1 MGGIVSPQ
9 TQASFFGWQYTVR
22 IITHHFWERLVLTM
36 TPLERTTGRS
46 ACGTFLDCALCS
58 YDPCFA
64 DFSLYPFIKGNCN
77 CEGNNFKLVL

>member
-9 TQASFFGWQYTVR
+9 TQASSFGWQYTVR

-46 ACGTFLDCALCS
+46 ACGTF
-58 YDPCFA
+58 
-64 DFSLYPFIKGNCN
+64 
-77 CEGNNFKLVL
+77 